1 MSSLY
6 QKTIPNKKKALM
18 NIHQGLV
25 LYRAISKNYAVFAVL
40 RAGNFSLILAARPE
54 SSRK

>member
-1 MSSLY
+1 MWLFIE
-6 QKTIPNKKKALM
+6 KTIDKHRKALM
-18 NIHQGLV
+18 INHQGLI
-25 LYRAISKNYAVFAVL
+25 LCRIFRNNYAVLAVL